1 MMAPRPILLDC
12 DPGQDDAIA
21 ILLALAA
28 PEQLEVLAITTV
40 AGNVPL
46 SLTERNARRI
56 VELAGRADVPVHA
69 GCDRPLIRALETA
82 EYVHGVTGLDGAELP
97 EPSRA
102 LTPGH
107 GVDAIIEQ
115 AMSRP
120 PGSVT
125 LCALGPLTNVAMALR
140 KEPRLASRLSGI
152 VLMGGAVELGNVT
165 PAAEF
170 NIYVDPHAADI
181 VFGCGA
187 PITMFG
193 LEVTHQALVTEQR
206 LNAIGAIGTPV
217 ARAAAGL
224 LDFYSRFDRD
234 RYSQPG
240 GPLHDPCVIAFLLQ
254 PTLFHGRPC
263 PVSIE
268 REGACAGRTVVDW
281 WNMHR
286 HPPTATVMRQV
297 DDDGFFKLLV
307 EHLARL

>member
-28 PEQLEVLAITTV
+28 PEQLEVLAITAV

-69 GCDRPLIRALETA
+69 GCDRPLIRTLETA

-107 GVDAIIEQ
+107 GVDAIIEH

-140 KEPRLASRLSGI
+140 RS
-152 VLMGGAVELGNVT
+152 
-165 PAAEF
+165 
-170 NIYVDPHAADI
+170 
-181 VFGCGA
+181 
-187 PITMFG
+187 
-193 LEVTHQALVTEQR
+193 
-206 LNAIGAIGTPV
+206 
-217 ARAAAGL
+217 
-224 LDFYSRFDRD
+224 
-234 RYSQPG
+234 PG
-240 GPLHDPCVIAFLLQ
+240 WLH
-254 PTLFHGRPC
+254 G
-263 PVSIE
+263 
-268 REGACAGRTVVDW
+268 
-281 WNMHR
+281 
-286 HPPTATVMRQV
+286 
-297 DDDGFFKLLV
+297 
-307 EHLARL
+307 